1 MLNNLIIKIIS
12 YLRYLY
18 QIKIEIMKKFLFLF
32 SILLAGVFQ
41 SLNAQAVIKFDK
53 TTHNFGTFS
62 ISKPQTVTFSFTNT
76 GDKPLVI
83 QQAFSSCGCTVAD
96 FTKQPI
102 EPGKKGEVKVTY
114 DGKNTYAGPF
124 KKPVTVRSNASNSL
138 VRIYIEGTTQDDK

>member
-1 MLNNLIIKIIS
+1 MLNNLIIKINS
-12 YLRYLY
+12 YLRFLY

-62 ISKPQTVTFSFTNT
+62 ISKPQTVTFAFTNT